1 MDKLLKLLGTN
12 AAMQPDKLAVML
24 DMTPAEVKKKI
35 QQYEEEKVILGYK
48 AIINDEAAAP
58 QTVKAAIEIGV
69 RPERAGGFNRT
80 AARIA
85 KFEQVD
91 SCFLMSGG
99 YDLLLFVHGKNLR
112 EVASFVSEKLA
123 TLENV
128 RSTATHFILK
138 TYKMQGVLMAEEEE
152 GERLRI
158 TP

>member
-1 MDKLLKLLGTN
+1 MDKLLKLLGTS
-12 AAMQPDKLAVML
+12 ASIRPDQLAPML
-24 DMTPAEVKKKI
+24 GISQAEVKKKI

-48 AIINDEAAAP
+48 AVINDEVAAP

-69 RPERAGGFNRT
+69 RPERSGGFNRT

-99 YDLLLFVHGKNLR
+99 YDLLLFVQGKNLR

-128 RSTATHFILK
+128 QSTATHFILK
-138 TYKMQGVLMAEEEE
+138 TYKSSGFLMAEEEAAD
-152 GERLRI
+152 RLKVA
-158 TP
+158 P

>member
-1 MDKLLKLLGTN
+1 MDKLLKLLGTS
-12 AAMQPDKLAVML
+12 ASIRPEQLAPML
-24 DMTPAEVKKKI
+24 GISPAEVKKKI

-48 AIINDEAAAP
+48 AVINDEVAAP

-69 RPERAGGFNRT
+69 RPERSGGFNRT

-99 YDLLLFVHGKNLR
+99 YDLLLFVQGKNLR

-128 RSTATHFILK
+128 QSTATHFILK
-138 TYKMQGVLMAEEEE
+138 TYKTQGFLMAEDEAA
-152 GERLRI
+152 ERLSVA
-158 TP
+158 P

>member
-1 MDKLLKLLGTN
+1 MDKLLKLLGTS
-12 AAMQPDKLAVML
+12 ASIHPDKLAPML
-24 DMTPAEVKKKI
+24 GMTPAEVKKKI
-35 QQYEEEKVILGYK
+35 QQFEEEKLILGYK
-48 AIINDEAAAP
+48 AVNDEVAAP

-69 RPERAGGFNRT
+69 RPERSGGFNRT

-99 YDLLLFVHGKNLR
+99 YDLLLFVEGKNLR

-128 RSTATHFILK
+128 QSTATHFILK
-138 TYKMQGVLMAEEEE
+138 TYKTQGFLMADEDAS
-152 GERLRI
+152 ERLSVA
-158 TP
+158 P

>member
-1 MDKLLKLLGTN
+1 MDKLLKLLGMD
-12 AAMQPDKLAVML
+12 AMIHPDKLASML
-24 DMTPAEVKKKI
+24 EMTPAEVKKKI
-35 QQYEEEKVILGYK
+35 QQYENEKVILGYK
-48 AIINDEAAAP
+48 AIINDEVVAP

-69 RPERAGGFNRT
+69 RPERSGGFNRT

-99 YDLLLFVHGKNLR
+99 YDLLLFVYGKDLR
-112 EVASFVSEKLA
+112 EVAQFVSEKLA

-138 TYKMQGVLMAEEEE
+138 TYKMQGILMAEEEE
-152 GERLRI
+152 ADRLKI
-158 TP
+158 SP

>member
-1 MDKLLKLLGTN
+1 MDKLLKLLGTS
-12 AAMQPDKLAVML
+12 ASIRPDQLAPML
-24 DMTPAEVKKKI
+24 GISPAEVKKKI

-48 AIINDEAAAP
+48 AVINDEVAAP

-69 RPERAGGFNRT
+69 RPERSGGFNRT

-99 YDLLLFVHGKNLR
+99 YDLLLFVQGKNLR

-128 RSTATHFILK
+128 QSTATHFILK
-138 TYKMQGVLMAEEEE
+138 TYKTQGFLMAEDEASD
-152 GERLRI
+152 RLSVA
-158 TP
+158 P